1 MSGNCKTPRRQL
13 EEPALECGYDP
24 FSRAAIAVGTV
35 GMRHAFVFTVVVQ
48 EPHHGREDSLSI
60 RADEARSTRLD
71 RLRPLGRVAYN
82 EYRLPQ
88 RRGLLLNTPGI
99 GDDQVCAHH
108 QIDERQVLLRLDQ
121 TDVGEVVQD
130 RAYRLLYVWIE
141 VHRVDDPD
149 IGPLSCYAPQCP
161 AETYELL
168 AKVLASMSRDENHSP
183 VVVEEW
189 KACRN
194 AAAQDLIGTQPLDH
208 LQQGVDY
215 RVARK
220 HHARRIGALAQ
231 QVAARPLRRR
241 EVQVGDRIGH
251 SAVHLLGPW

>member
-130 RAYRLLYVWIE
+130 RAYGLLYVWRSE
-141 VHRVDDPD
+141 ERRV
-149 IGPLSCYAPQCP
+149 GKECR
-161 AETYELL
+161 
-168 AKVLASMSRDENHSP
+168 SR
-183 VVVEEW
+183 W
-189 KACRN
+189 
-194 AAAQDLIGTQPLDH
+194 
-208 LQQGVDY
+208 
-215 RVARK
+215 
-220 HHARRIGALAQ
+220 
-231 QVAARPLRRR
+231 
-241 EVQVGDRIGH
+241 
-251 SAVHLLGPW
+251 SAYH